1 MKNFTYNVSTKILF
15 GTGKVDELGNEVKKI
30 GNKVLLVYG
39 KGSIKKNGLYDKV
52 IEVLKRA
59 EVTIFELPNIDPNP
73 RIECVHYGA
82 EICKREGI
90 ELVLAIGGGSTI
102 DCAKA
107 IAAQSE
113 YNGDVWED
121 LYVKNKMKQL
131 TSALPVA
138 SVLTLAATGSE
149 MNGNSVISNMKE
161 NRKLSIGSDL
171 LRPVFSIL
179 DPIYT
184 YSVNKYQTAAGTAD
198 IMSHIFEQYFSP
210 DHDGF
215 LQNRLMEGLLKTVI
229 HFGPIAY
236 NEPEN
241 YEARAN
247 LMWGSSLALNGLL
260 TYGKISTDWATHG
273 IEHELSAYHDIT
285 HGVGLAILTPVWM
298 EYVLSDENVHRF
310 EEYGRYVWNISG
322 NDPMTIAKEA
332 INKTREFF
340 KSLNIPS
347 TLREVG
353 IKEENLERMADA
365 AVAFGPLGTM
375 KKLHKADVLEI
386 LKRAF

>member
-1 MKNFTYNVSTKILF
+1 MKNFNYNVSTKILF

-52 IEVLKRA
+52 IEVLKR
-59 EVTIFELPNIDPNP
+59 EEITIFELPNVDPNP
-73 RIECVHYGA
+73 RIECVYYGA
-82 EICKREGI
+82 ETCKREGI
-90 ELVLAIGGGSTI
+90 DLVLAIGGGSTI

-107 IAAQSE
+107 IAAQSK

-131 TSALPVA
+131 TCALPVA

-149 MNGNSVISNMKE
+149 MNGNSVISNMNE
-161 NRKLSIGSDL
+161 NRKLAIGSDL

-273 IEHELSAYHDIT
+273 MEHELSAYHDIT

-310 EEYGRYVWNISG
+310 EEYGRYVWDISG
-322 NDPMTIAKEA
+322 DDPMTIAKES

-340 KSLNIPS
+340 KSLDIPS
-347 TLREVG
+347 TLKEVG
-353 IKEENLERMADA
+353 IAEENLERMADA

>member
-1 MKNFTYNVSTKILF
+1 MNREIK
-15 GTGKVDELGNEVKKI
+15 EVVK
-30 GNKVLLVYG
+30 LLAE
-39 KGSIKKNGLYDKV
+39 IDK
-52 IEVLKRA
+52 
-59 EVTIFELPNIDPNP
+59 
-73 RIECVHYGA
+73 
-82 EICKREGI
+82 ICKREGI

-386 LKRAF
+386 LKRSF